1 MANNKVSK
9 IEQIIDEIE
18 GYVDT
23 CKSYMLSSDR
33 IIVNKGELIEML
45 SELRLKTPEEI
56 KKYQKMLNNK
66 EAILN
71 DARERADAMLQ
82 ETTQHIEEL
91 VSEHEIMQQ
100 AYKQAN
106 DVVDEAT
113 NQAQQILDGATN
125 DANNIRTGAIQYT
138 DDCLA
143 NIQNIL
149 TSGMQELTNRYNQ
162 MMQALSTSLDM
173 VNANRAELNGADES
187 DDGEYGDIDVDA
199 VLEDLE
205 EN

>member
-1 MANNKVSK
+1 MVSNKASK

-18 GYVDT
+18 AYIDN
-23 CKSYMLSSDR
+23 CKNQPFSTEK
-33 IIVNKGELIEML
+33 IIVNKGELVEML

-113 NQAQQILDGATN
+113 NQAQQILDSATN

-143 NIQNIL
+143 NIQSIL

-162 MMQALSTSLDM
+162 MMQALSMSLDM

-187 DDGEYGDIDVDA
+187 DDAEYGDIDVDT

-205 EN
+205 DH